1 MKKIFYVLV
10 FSALFAL
17 SALSCVWLYY
27 NIRYQIV
34 YIQSIPF
41 EYDRWEKTVTMVLPK
56 EKPKPSAEVFLEP
69 APPPAK

>member
-1 MKKIFYVLV
+1 MKKIFYGLGSSILV
-10 FSALFAL
+10 VL

-41 EYDRWEKTVTMVLPK
+41 ERDRWENTINIILPK
-56 EKPKPSAEVFLEP
+56 QPMSANQYLTPV
-69 APPPAK
+69 PPPAR